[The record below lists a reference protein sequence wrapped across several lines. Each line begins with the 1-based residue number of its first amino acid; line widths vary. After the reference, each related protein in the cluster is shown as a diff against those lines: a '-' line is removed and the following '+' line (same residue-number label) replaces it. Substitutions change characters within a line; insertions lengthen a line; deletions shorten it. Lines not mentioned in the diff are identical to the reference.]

1 MAAQGNNNNNGNV
14 DALVK
19 QYLLVKRAAVVWI
32 DNVLQDDTLGLDV
45 KDDFFHQLVDGVVL
59 CRVMQK
65 ISPNLIPRIKM
76 PVAKKRATLTVFKT
90 NENVSFFVQACVEIG
105 VPRQKRFV
113 LHDLVNKKGVAFSYS
128 SSKRVLECLEALCEL
143 ANSDKKFEFNIKWPA
158 LDPGKEKFPKEDSER
173 VKKMVEEYLKTE
185 AQKEI
190 TEKRVSG
197 SRFIARSNAAAA
209 AAASTPLSPSS
220 TPSSAT
226 TQASTASPS
235 PTAPVGV
242 DAQEAAK
249 KKEIAKNKAAA
260 KLQALVRGWLARNR
274 YRAMVRSQAYR
285 DHVAQE
291 ILSTERVYVEHLEFL
306 VKEVLHPLRDNHK
319 EQILTE
325 VEIRAIFSETESIL
339 NYNKLLLLQL
349 EERVAKWSVS
359 QRLGDIFLLI
369 ANFLKIYSQYCS
381 NYNEAMRI
389 LAECKKQ
396 TKFKKFL
403 DDLKKRSHDIEHRG
417 LEDYLIRPVQRI
429 PRYYLLLQ
437 DLVKHTSKDHPDY
450 ANLFAA
456 AQKVQAV
463 AEYMN
468 VKKKEAENIM
478 KVTEIQEMIDGE
490 YEPLAKPH
498 RRFAKEGQLQEVT
511 KGTTRKVSVVL
522 FLFNDLLVVTKPQGS
537 SFLSRNKAP
546 RLLFYTMFQLA
557 GTQTISLENTSV
569 FLNAFQILR
578 TKSKRSITVLASSPE
593 AKEEWL
599 TAINQEIAEARTLE
613 SEQDKR
619 MTSAVKDKVAD
630 TMQKLEGLYHPGEG
644 SPFLKMAALKMSA
657 TQEAP
662 ASPLSSS
669 TDSDGDGAS
678 KRMSVREKR
687 MQLMQSAR
695 RSGSLPSSP
704 VTGAGSLTSSGE

>member
-1 MAAQGNNNNNGNV
+1 
-14 DALVK
+14 
-19 QYLLVKRAAVVWI
+19 
-32 DNVLQDDTLGLDV
+32 
-45 KDDFFHQLVDGVVL
+45 
-59 CRVMQK
+59 
-65 ISPNLIPRIKM
+65 
-76 PVAKKRATLTVFKT
+76 
-90 NENVSFFVQACVEIG
+90 
-105 VPRQKRFV
+105 
-113 LHDLVNKKGVAFSYS
+113 
-128 SSKRVLECLEALCEL
+128 
-143 ANSDKKFEFNIKWPA
+143 
-158 LDPGKEKFPKEDSER
+158 
-173 VKKMVEEYLKTE
+173 
-185 AQKEI
+185 
-190 TEKRVSG
+190 
-197 SRFIARSNAAAA
+197 
-209 AAASTPLSPSS
+209 
-220 TPSSAT
+220 
-226 TQASTASPS
+226 
-235 PTAPVGV
+235 
-242 DAQEAAK
+242 
-249 KKEIAKNKAAA
+249 
-260 KLQALVRGWLARNR
+260 
-274 YRAMVRSQAYR
+274 MVRSQAYR

-291 ILSTERVYVEHLEFL
+291 ILTTERVYVEHLEFL

-319 EQILTE
+319 DQILTE
-325 VEIRAIFSETESIL
+325 TEIRAIFSETESIL

-389 LAECKKQ
+389 LSECKKQ

-490 YEPLAKPH
+490 YEALAKPH
-498 RRFAKEGQLQEVT
+498 RRFVKEGQLQEVT
-511 KGTTRKVSVVL
+511 KGTTRKVAVVL

-537 SFLSRNKAP
+537 SFLSRSKAP

-557 GTQTISLENTSV
+557 GTQTIPLENTSV

-578 TKSKRSITVLASSPE
+578 LKSKRSITVLAANAE

-599 TAINQEIAEARTLE
+599 TAINAEITEATSAEHA
-613 SEQDKR
+613 QDKR

-630 TMQKLEGLYHPGEG
+630 TMQKLEGIYHPGEG
-644 SPFLKMAALKMSA
+644 SPFLKMASLKMSNS
-657 TQEAP
+657 QETPAAASAP
-662 ASPLSSS
+662 GSPLTSS

-678 KRMSVREKR
+678 KRMSVRDKR

-704 VTGAGSLTSSGE
+704 VTGAGSMTSSNGD